1 VVVCAIVSEAADPLA
16 IVTAAGR
23 GIGAACA
30 RRLAAKGY
38 RVALIS
44 RSHDAVD
51 LARDLN
57 GIGRQGS
64 VTVESD
70 LKALVMQTLEAY
82 GRIDA
87 VVNNTGDPTRADL
100 LDLSDEQWHA
110 DLDLILLNVIR
121 MARLVTPKMI
131 EQRQGA
137 IVNISAADAYKPDAR
152 FPIGSTYRAALG
164 AWTKL
169 YADRYGEYGIRM
181 NCVLPGIILPHQSG
195 SIRPDILSSVPIRRP
210 GEYDE
215 IAKVVTFLLSEDASY
230 LTGQNIRVDGGLTK
244 SV

>member
-1 VVVCAIVSEAADPLA
+1 MDQQVA

-30 RRLAAKGY
+30 RSLASKGY

-44 RSHDAVD
+44 RSEEAIH
-51 LARDLN
+51 LARELN

-64 VTVESD
+64 VKVEVD
-70 LKALVMQTLEAY
+70 LRSLVEQTMQTY

-87 VVNNTGDPTRADL
+87 VVNNTGDPARSDL
-100 LDLSDEQWHA
+100 LDLSDDQWHA
-110 DLDLILLNVIR
+110 DLDLVLLNVIR
-121 MARLVTPKMI
+121 MARLVTPVMAT
-131 EQRQGA
+131 QRRGST
-137 IVNISAADAYKPDAR
+137 VNISAADAYEPDAR

-169 YADRYGEYGIRM
+169 YADRYAEHGIRM
-181 NCVLPGIILPHQSG
+181 NCVLPGIVLPRQPG
-195 SIRPDILSSVPIRRP
+195 PVRPDIVSSVPMRRH
-210 GEYDE
+210 GEYEE
-215 IAKVVTFLLSEDASY
+215 IAKTVCFLLSEDASY
-230 LTGQNIRVDGGLTK
+230 IAGQNIRVDGGLTR